1 MPGLGMQLDHVL
13 RMTLKD
19 NLFLAGLA
27 ILSLLL
33 LSIWPIPHTIGMR
46 NILLGLGFLVALF
59 VLWDKRNQLTWK
71 KSLPTVIIL
80 IFFLWLIFHYF
91 FLSMDPSAQIKELQ
105 STWLR
110 SFLAGFIAFSLA
122 MLLSKKP
129 IWRFC
134 LYLGILVPVIVYLY
148 SYAQV
153 VITTQNILHLNFSGL
168 IDHKIVLGYVGV
180 LFTAIAFGIFSFW
193 STGNQNI
200 TIVKSM
206 VGILLLLG
214 IAATLASFILV
225 NTRNGIG
232 AFTILMFL
240 WILVYLFQSIKSKKY
255 LEPVI
260 FLVLLIPL
268 GVFSIQKHLSLNNQ
282 WNTLWADIKVGYQI
296 DKFDHWQS
304 HAKGYPQNE
313 LSTRVNV
320 STYERTAWATA
331 GLRYLSQNPMGA
343 GLLADSFGKMA
354 AKNGIESH
362 SLRFTHSGWID
373 LTLAIGIPGTLLIFL
388 SMLSSLYWAM
398 KRQSELASVTVWLL
412 FAITIFWLIAELATN
427 KHFVEM
433 LIFILVFLGAVN
445 AYDQSGVD
453 NLDSRSGSLT

>member
-1 MPGLGMQLDHVL
+1 MQLNGIS

-19 NLFLAGLA
+19 HLFLACLV
-27 ILSLLL
+27 IISLLL
-33 LSIWPIPHTIGMR
+33 LSVWPIPHTIGIR

-59 VLWDKRNQLTWK
+59 VLWDKRHQLTWK
-71 KSLPTVIIL
+71 KSFSTLIIF

-122 MLLSKKP
+122 ILLSKKP
-129 IWRFC
+129 IWRVCF
-134 LYLGILVPVIVYLY
+134 YLGVLLPVIVYLY

-153 VITTQNILHLNFSGL
+153 VIATKNILHLNFTGL
-168 IDHKIVLGYVGV
+168 IDHKIVLGYVGT

-193 STGNQNI
+193 SNGSQKF
-200 TIVKSM
+200 TIGKVI
-206 VGILLLLG
+206 GGLLLLLG
-214 IAATLASFILV
+214 VTAALASFIFV

-232 AFTILMFL
+232 AFVIMMSL
-240 WILVYLFQSIKSKKY
+240 WILVYLFQSIKFKKY
-255 LEPVI
+255 LLPVI
-260 FLVLLIPL
+260 FLLLLIPY
-268 GVFSIQKHLSLNNQ
+268 GGFAIQKHLEHNNQ
-282 WNTLWADIKVGYQI
+282 WERLFTSIKVGCQI

-304 HAKGYPQNE
+304 QAKGYPQKGLDIEIN
-313 LSTRVNV
+313 S
-320 STYERTAWATA
+320 SAYERAAWATA

-343 GLLADSFGKMA
+343 GLLGDSFRRMG

-373 LTLAIGIPGTLLIFL
+373 LALAVGVPGFLLLLL
-388 SMLSSLYWAM
+388 SMITTFYWAM
-398 KRQSELASVTVWLL
+398 KRQTEIASVTVWLL
-412 FAITIFWLIAELATN
+412 VAIAIYWLIAELATN

-433 LIFILVFLGAVN
+433 LIFMLVFLGTVN
-445 AYDQSGVD
+445 AYDESEIDDSVD
-453 NLDSRSGSLT
+453 KSRVLT

>member
-1 MPGLGMQLDHVL
+1 MQLNGVS

-19 NLFLAGLA
+19 HLLLACLA
-27 ILSLLL
+27 IISLLL
-33 LSIWPIPHTIGMR
+33 LSVWPIPHTIGIR

-59 VLWDKRNQLTWK
+59 VLWDKRHQLTWK
-71 KSLPTVIIL
+71 KSLPTIIIL

-122 MLLSKKP
+122 ILLSKKP
-129 IWRFC
+129 IWRVC
-134 LYLGILVPVIVYLY
+134 LYLGVLVPVIVYLY

-153 VITTQNILHLNFSGL
+153 VIATKNILHLNFTGL

-180 LFTAIAFGIFSFW
+180 LFTAIAFGVFSFW
-193 STGNQNI
+193 STGKNEL
-200 TIVKSM
+200 TIVKTM
-206 VGILLLLG
+206 GGVLFLLG
-214 IAATLASFILV
+214 IAASLASFILV

-232 AFTILMFL
+232 AFVILMSL

-255 LEPVI
+255 LLPLI
-260 FLVLLIPL
+260 FLLLIIPL
-268 GVFSIQKHLSLNNQ
+268 GGFAIQKHLTLNNQ
-282 WNTLWADIKVGYQI
+282 WNTLLADIKVAYQI
-296 DKFDHWQS
+296 DKFEHWQS
-304 HAKGYPQNE
+304 HAKGFPQNE
-313 LSTRVNV
+313 IGAVVNV

-343 GLLADSFGKMA
+343 GLLGDSFRRMA

-373 LTLAIGIPGTLLIFL
+373 LTLAVGVPGFLLLML
-388 SMLSSLYWAM
+388 SMGASFYWAM
-398 KRQSELASVTVWLL
+398 RRQAEMASVTVWLL
-412 FAITIFWLIAELATN
+412 VAIALYWLIAELATN

-433 LIFILVFLGAVN
+433 LIFMLVFLGTVN
-445 AYDQSGVD
+445 AYDESEID
-453 NLDSRSGSLT
+453 DSFDKSRVLI